1 MNCNSYI
8 SVAALFALLLCG
20 CSTPERKPFP
30 LVDPPRVAESGT
42 LKERTAQFRKF
53 AGEFET
59 CGIGIYPSAFEYRY
73 TNSEVLERIKALGF
87 NRIYCY
93 ITSETELDEHLSEF
107 LTLASQAGYPVEIVI
122 MQRDYYRKYRTNQL
136 IRPLIKQYPT
146 LIQAVQKIIEF
157 QSELLPETVK
167 ISGITTVIEPHM
179 FNTSNTERSNGL
191 LFSWKENAY
200 GIGRDNDMLMRDA
213 FEQLK
218 KIRALPGM
226 PQFTVAVPDFYH
238 EKAAAGL
245 LSAGKITDFQKF
257 ADRVIVVNSG
267 NRPTQ
272 LVKFA
277 EDELKSSAAG
287 GKILISIPLAHHV
300 SENSGGLR
308 RRDWNDFMHALNY
321 SAENLKKHSSFGG
334 FVISPLAL
342 VEFLRQER

>member
-1 MNCNSYI
+1 MNCRSYI

-30 LVDPPRVAESGT
+30 LVDPPRAAESET
-42 LKERTAQFRKF
+42 LKARTARFRKF

-87 NRIYCY
+87 NRVYCY
-93 ITSETELDEHLSEF
+93 ITSETELDEHLTEF
-107 LTLASQAGYPVEIVI
+107 LTLASKSALPVEIVV
-122 MQRDYYRKYRTNQL
+122 MQKDYYRKYRTNQL

-146 LIQAVQKIIEF
+146 LLQTVQKIIEF
-157 QSELLPETVK
+157 QSELPENVK
-167 ISGITTVIEPHM
+167 ISGITVAVEPHQ
-179 FNTSNTERSNGL
+179 FNTSHTERSTGL

-200 GIGRDNDMLMRDA
+200 GIGRDNDMLMRDT

-226 PQFTVAVPDFYH
+226 PHFTVAFPDFYH
-238 EKAAAGL
+238 EKAAEKL
-245 LSAGKITDFQKF
+245 LSAGTVSDFQQL
-257 ADRVIVVNSG
+257 ADKVILVNSG
-267 NRPTQ
+267 NLPSQ
-272 LVKFA
+272 LATGV
-277 EDELKSSAAG
+277 ENELKAAAPG
-287 GKILISIPLAHHV
+287 SKVLISIPLAHHV

-321 SAENLKKHSSFGG
+321 SADKFKKHRSFGG
-334 FVISPLAL
+334 IIISPLAL